1 LERSFFDILTSEI
14 NGSGDEMVAV
24 DRLISAGMEPEAAV
38 DTALW
43 FKMQGDEDGLENFV
57 AEIERRGCTGRD
69 S

>member
-1 LERSFFDILTSEI
+1 
-14 NGSGDEMVAV
+14 MVAV

-43 FKMQGDEDGLENFV
+43 FKMQGDEDGLESYV
-57 AEIERRGCTGRD
+57 SEIERRGYVGRK